1 MSLTRTLVRQI
12 NSKPITSADREQA
25 ALLVLDALASAYAG
39 SVTDVGKRFLTWSER
54 RGDASV
60 CARSF
65 LLGAIT
71 HITETDDLHR
81 GSVTHPGCVV
91 IPAVLA
97 LSSQQRFN
105 NHQLLDAVIRGFEA
119 VCRVGMSVGPTHY
132 KVWHNTSTCGPFGS
146 AMAIGDLLQLDE
158 DQLVWALGNAGTQ
171 ASGLWEFLSDGAM
184 SKHVHAGRGSEAG
197 VLAAELASLGVTG
210 AEKILDGDK
219 GFYKGLCPDPDS
231 SQLNIPG
238 DAPWQVHQT
247 SIKPWPSCRHTH
259 PAIDAALEL
268 SGQLGNSLISEVAVE
283 TYQAALDLC
292 DRTEALNEYQAKFS
306 LQHCVATA
314 LSNGEVH
321 LDSFDESA
329 RSDAQ
334 DLSKRV
340 SVACESPFSNDY
352 PAAWGARVSVTT
364 TDDRV
369 LEASRHHCKGDPE
382 NALDSAAMQAK
393 ALGLLHKSGLSEQ
406 QANALCHS
414 ILAMPDAQQE
424 VDTSALYPKFQAGEF
439 RGES

>member
-1 MSLTRTLVRQI
+1 MSLTRNLVQQI
-12 NSKPITSADREQA
+12 NSKPITASDREQA

-39 SVTDVGKRFLTWSER
+39 SVTDVGKRFLAWADG
-54 RGDASV
+54 RGDSSV
-60 CARSF
+60 CARAF
-65 LLGAIT
+65 LLGALT

-97 LSSQQRFN
+97 LSSQKHIN
-105 NHQLLDAVIRGFEA
+105 NQQLLDSVIRGFEA
-119 VCRVGMSVGPTHY
+119 VCRVGMSVGPAHY

-146 AMAIGDLLQLDE
+146 AMAIGDLLDLDE

-184 SKHVHAGRGSEAG
+184 SKHLHAGRGSEAG

-210 AEKILDGDK
+210 AENILDGAK
-219 GFYKGLCPDPDS
+219 GFYAGLCPDPDS
-231 SQLNIPG
+231 SQLNIPA

-268 SGQLGNSLISEVAVE
+268 SGQLGNGLISEVAVE

-292 DRTEALNEYQAKFS
+292 DRSEALNEYQAKFS

-314 LSNGEVH
+314 LNHGEVH
-321 LDSFDESA
+321 LDSFGEAA
-329 RSDAQ
+329 RDDAL

-340 SVACESPFSNDY
+340 SVVCNSPFSNEY
-352 PAAWGARVSVTT
+352 PTAWGAKVSVKT
-364 TDDRV
+364 TDERTFQV
-369 LEASRHHCKGDPE
+369 SRRHCKGDPE
-382 NALDSAAMQAK
+382 NALDAAEMQSK
-393 ALGLLHKSGLSEQ
+393 ALGLLNKSGLSEQ
-406 QANALCHS
+406 AANSLCES
-414 ILAMPDAQQE
+414 ILSMPGAEQDA
-424 VDTSALYPKFQAGEF
+424 VSPALYPDFSSCISQP
-439 RGES
+439 